1 MSDSAVVFNVQHFTI
16 HDGPGIRTELFLKG
30 CPLRCRWCS
39 NPEGLSARIQP
50 GVYRKKCLGAK
61 ACGLCEKA
69 CPESG
74 KDGGSG
80 PLTFYRGRLDSIDY
94 GRCAG
99 CMACSEACPSE
110 AVKAWGREMTVEGA
124 MGEIIRDRGY
134 YERSGGGVTVSGGE
148 PLLQADFVAEL
159 FAACR
164 EEGIH
169 TCCESCLNISREQI
183 DKVFPL
189 TDLWIADLKMM
200 DCEKHRENTG
210 AGNERILEN
219 LRYLASEGADLILR
233 IPVIPGVND
242 TQENM
247 EQTADFILNEM
258 GGRIRTL
265 QLLSF
270 MRLGQEK
277 YESLGMEY
285 EMTQQLKE
293 YHFRRDYFQK
303 KVERFVEYFSG
314 RGIHTLKGTR
324 EKE

>member
-1 MSDSAVVFNVQHFTI
+1 M
-16 HDGPGIRTELFLKG
+16 
-30 CPLRCRWCS
+30 
-39 NPEGLSARIQP
+39 
-50 GVYRKKCLGAK
+50 
-61 ACGLCEKA
+61 
-69 CPESG
+69 
-74 KDGGSG
+74 
-80 PLTFYRGRLDSIDY
+80 
-94 GRCAG
+94 
-99 CMACSEACPSE
+99 
-110 AVKAWGREMTVEGA
+110 
-124 MGEIIRDRGY
+124 
-134 YERSGGGVTVSGGE
+134 
-148 PLLQADFVAEL
+148 
-159 FAACR
+159 
-164 EEGIH
+164 
-169 TCCESCLNISREQI
+169 
-183 DKVFPL
+183 
-189 TDLWIADLKMM
+189 
-200 DCEKHRENTG
+200 
-210 AGNERILEN
+210 
-219 LRYLASEGADLILR
+219 R